1 MTDRPG
7 AGAREAD
14 RIDIVV
20 GVEPGALDS
29 VREILAEY
37 AALPHNVG
45 RQHGTEDE
53 LAGLPE
59 PYVPPHGEILT
70 ARSAGSLVG
79 CVVLARLEED
89 TCEMKRLYVRDVARG
104 RGLGRK
110 LVEAVL
116 RRAIELGYRR
126 MRLDTAPELDA
137 AQALYDSM
145 GFRRIEPYH
154 DRYADPICFEY
165 DLISA

>member
-1 MTDRPG
+1 MSPLKPADPAVLLDALKTAYKPLMSHG
-7 AGAREAD
+7 AYAEAEALLRELLSL
-14 RIDIVV
+14 
-20 GVEPGALDS
+20 AL
-29 VREILAEY
+29 
-37 AALPHNVG
+37 
-45 RQHGTEDE
+45 
-53 LAGLPE
+53 
-59 PYVPPHGEILT
+59 
-70 ARSAGSLVG
+70 
-79 CVVLARLEED
+79 RLERWKD
-89 TCEMKRLYVRDVARG
+89 ASKNLPW
-104 RGLGRK
+104 

-116 RRAIELGYRR
+116 HRAVELGYRR

>member
-1 MTDRPG
+1 MTDRPD
-7 AGAREAD
+7 AGAHETD
-14 RIDIVV
+14 RIDITV
-20 GVEPGALDS
+20 GVEPGTLDS

-37 AALPHNVG
+37 AELPHNVG
-45 RQHGTEDE
+45 RQHGTGEE
-53 LAGLPE
+53 LAGLPA
-59 PYVPPHGEILT
+59 PYVPPHGDILT
-70 ARSAGSLVG
+70 ARSDGGLVG

-104 RGLGRK
+104 RGLGRR

-116 RRAIELGYRR
+116 RRAVELGYHR
-126 MRLDTAPELDA
+126 MRLDTAPELGA
-137 AQALYDSM
+137 ARALYDSM

-154 DRYADPICFEY
+154 DRYADPICFEF